1 MNAKKTKIQ
10 SVLCPGLATSGG
22 QMSFEQC
29 AKQMKIAYE
38 VCVLG
43 EGKAILN
50 PDSLLEVHK
59 HQLNMEGLE

>member
-1 MNAKKTKIQ
+1 MNGKKKKIQ

-43 EGKAILN
+43 DGKAILN
-50 PDSLLEVHK
+50 PNSLLEVHK
-59 HQLNMEGLE
+59 HHLTMEGLD